1 MQILDLSCTTE
12 LLQLLNRADAD
23 NLFSIIRNP
32 KGNGISPEPIP
43 GEAPILSILKPAVEA
58 PLLNLFR
65 HPISLAVVLD
75 HILLDGSY
83 LDKPGVDCS
92 VHERSIASPAE
103 RILMLES
110 RFHKQ
115 SATLFELLLDGL
127 ISVFEVHF
135 GVLANLLG
143 EFAVGVHWKDWV
155 VGLDD
160 FLFNAEFVIVMTE
173 ARSAVHNAC
182 TSISSHKI
190 SSQDSEAAIAPPTL
204 EKVEQW
210 LVLSPF
216 KIRSLDLFNDLVSLG
231 IFVQVGNS
239 AFGHDV
245 YVVPLDV
252 LELEIDEVGVYC
264 KCEI

>member
-1 MQILDLSCTTE
+1 M
-12 LLQLLNRADAD
+12 
-23 NLFSIIRNP
+23 F
-32 KGNGISPEPIP
+32 
-43 GEAPILSILKPAVEA
+43 
-58 PLLNLFR
+58 
-65 HPISLAVVLD
+65 
-75 HILLDGSY
+75 
-83 LDKPGVDCS
+83 
-92 VHERSIASPAE
+92 
-103 RILMLES
+103 ES

-127 ISVFEVHF
+127 IGIFEVHL

-143 EFAVGVHWKDWV
+143 ESAVGVHWEDWV

-173 ARSAVHNAC
+173 ARSTVHNAC
-182 TSISSHKI
+182 TSVSSHKI
-190 SSQDSEAAIAPPTL
+190 SSQDSEATITFPAL

-216 KIRSLDLFNDLVSLG
+216 KIRSLDLFNHLVGLG

-239 AFGHDV
+239 AFSHDV
-245 YVVPLDV
+245 DVVSLDV